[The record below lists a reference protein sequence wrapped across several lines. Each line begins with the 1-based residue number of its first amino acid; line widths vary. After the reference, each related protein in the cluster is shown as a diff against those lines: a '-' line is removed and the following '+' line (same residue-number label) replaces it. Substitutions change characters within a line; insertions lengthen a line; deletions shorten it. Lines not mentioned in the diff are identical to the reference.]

1 MARDSYS
8 SSESSMRDYQEKPV
22 FKSHCKRRQSITTE
36 SSDSSPSSKQPTS
49 EKLSTTSEKEM
60 NHVRGRKMFKR
71 QTPNSAG
78 IKHHEM
84 RRSKEKLALSIQN
97 RQPVPDKEVTRED
110 VTREIMKKYHVEA
123 KKGWLQRVKEWLGSQ
138 PDVTPPCKVPTRK
151 KEDERERTS
160 AKVRHNML
168 TTKKNT
174 TSEENKKVDQY
185 NEKFI
190 KTTSGKVQKK
200 RRRKE
205 GENSSTAVNNYDM
218 AAGEKPCKKSE
229 LREKKKQQK
238 RKLWQDA
245 DKLGVKKQKIHVLMP
260 ESKSPGW
267 SVLKAINL
275 IKFKGKQ
282 ATPRLIHYVVTEKL
296 NRPFITKKNVDE
308 LLKLML
314 EKNLINSEMVEGTTV
329 FSTEIVC
336 WQQ

>member
-8 SSESSMRDYQEKPV
+8 SSENSMRDYQEKPV
-22 FKSHCKRRQSITTE
+22 FKSRCKRRQIITTE

-49 EKLSTTSEKEM
+49 EKLSTSSGKEM
-60 NHVRGRKMFKR
+60 NHVRGKKMFKR

-78 IKHHEM
+78 RKHHEM

-138 PDVTPPCKVPTRK
+138 PDVTPPCNATN
-151 KEDERERTS
+151 KEKEHERERTS

-218 AAGEKPCKKSE
+218 EAGEKPCKKASCRKTRSSKKGNCGKMQTSSE
-229 LREKKKQQK
+229 
-238 RKLWQDA
+238 
-245 DKLGVKKQKIHVLMP
+245 
-260 ESKSPGW
+260 
-267 SVLKAINL
+267 
-275 IKFKGKQ
+275 
-282 ATPRLIHYVVTEKL
+282 
-296 NRPFITKKNVDE
+296 
-308 LLKLML
+308 
-314 EKNLINSEMVEGTTV
+314 
-329 FSTEIVC
+329 
-336 WQQ
+336 